1 MTAGLYGLLAALAW
15 GGADFI
21 ARFTGR
27 SIGHQQALLGMLSVG
42 AILLTLI
49 ILLFDIPIVF
59 VISGW
64 WLLLVTGIGTMLS
77 TLLLY
82 WGLAR
87 GPVTIVAPI
96 VGSFPIF
103 NVILGV
109 LLGSRLENIQ
119 WLAFCAVLLGIWIV
133 AHASAQFATQPHYNQ
148 QHLRQ
153 TICIALASS
162 LGFGVTVAAMQ
173 AASPIYGELQT
184 VCIARWISLLSLLL
198 VFLFRK
204 QSPKIKLSCW
214 PLIALQGFM
223 DTGAFVAL
231 AWSAQVE
238 NAEIATITSSSFS
251 IVTVLLARYFL
262 KEKMSLV
269 QWAGVF
275 IILIGVI
282 VLSSFE

>member
-1 MTAGLYGLLAALAW
+1 MIAGLYGLLAALAW

-27 SIGHQQALLGMLSVG
+27 AIGPQQALLGMLSVG
-42 AILLTLI
+42 AILITLL
-49 ILLFDIPIVF
+49 ILLLDIPLIF

-64 WLLLVTGIGTMLS
+64 WLLLLAGIGTMLS

-103 NVILGV
+103 NIILSV
-109 LLGSRLENIQ
+109 LLGSRLKNMQ
-119 WLAFCAVLLGIWIV
+119 WIACFAVLIGIWMV
-133 AHASAQFATQPHYNQ
+133 ARAATQFATQPSYNQ
-148 QHLRQ
+148 QQLRK

-162 LGFGVTVAAMQ
+162 LGFGITVAATQ

-184 VCIARWISLLSLLL
+184 VCIARWISLLSLVLI
-198 VFLFRK
+198 FLYKK
-204 QSPKIKLSCW
+204 QIPKIQLSYW
-214 PLIALQGFM
+214 PLIGLQGFM

-231 AWSAQVE
+231 AWSAQAE
-238 NAEIATITSSSFS
+238 HAEIAAVTSSSFS

-269 QWAGVF
+269 QWGGVL

-282 VLSSFE
+282 LLSGFE